1 MQYHAN
7 FSDGNITF
15 GFKSMGHWDPTDT
28 KTKLKQSNH
37 HQTYKQSK
45 HSTMRDGL
53 PVVKSRGL
61 CLMPRHEMG
70 KYGQMI
76 LENGNVKSPYICLD
90 DYYVF
95 TLVNVE
101 IVPENVVK
109 NKSEHI

>member
-1 MQYHAN
+1 
-7 FSDGNITF
+7 
-15 GFKSMGHWDPTDT
+15 
-28 KTKLKQSNH
+28 
-37 HQTYKQSK
+37 
-45 HSTMRDGL
+45 
-53 PVVKSRGL
+53 
-61 CLMPRHEMG
+61 MPRHEMG

>member
-1 MQYHAN
+1 
-7 FSDGNITF
+7 
-15 GFKSMGHWDPTDT
+15 
-28 KTKLKQSNH
+28 
-37 HQTYKQSK
+37 
-45 HSTMRDGL
+45 
-53 PVVKSRGL
+53 
-61 CLMPRHEMG
+61 MG

-76 LENGNVKSPYICLD
+76 LENGKVKSPYICLD

>member
-1 MQYHAN
+1 
-7 FSDGNITF
+7 
-15 GFKSMGHWDPTDT
+15 
-28 KTKLKQSNH
+28 
-37 HQTYKQSK
+37 
-45 HSTMRDGL
+45 MRDGL

-109 NKSEHI
+109 TNLNIYRNQVCFSFPDTCLGMMIPALISQLAIFHRSLQSHGLINFDHLRCNHP